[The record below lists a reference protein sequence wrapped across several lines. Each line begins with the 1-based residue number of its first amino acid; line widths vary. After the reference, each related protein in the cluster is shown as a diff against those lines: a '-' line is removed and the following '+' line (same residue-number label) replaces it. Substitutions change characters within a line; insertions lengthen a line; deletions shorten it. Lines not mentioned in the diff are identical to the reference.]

1 MKPLGDV
8 IRRCGLRNHQ
18 YADDTQLYI
27 SFSTNPGEEVVVLN
41 RCLAEVMGWMRAN
54 KLKLN
59 PDKTEVLLV
68 SGSGL
73 GMGDLGLVLNGV
85 ALPLKDRVRSLGVL
99 LNPELSLEVQVM
111 AVVRSAFLQLRL
123 IHHLHPFLENDC
135 LATVTHVL
143 VTSRLDF
150 CNALY
155 MGLLLKTV
163 RILQLVQNRAARLLT
178 GTECCSH
185 ITPVLRRLHW
195 LLIEVRAQ
203 FKVLVMTYKAL
214 NGLGPGY
221 LKERLRPY
229 MPSRPLRSAT
239 DALLWEPSVNDIRR
253 VNFVAC
259 QLLALLAAFWFRLY
273 LNPSHT
279 SSGVRHAFATIFGVY
294 FAVFCFGWYSIHI
307 FVLVIISYGIMST
320 ANIPN
325 IHRYSFI
332 VAMGYLTLCHIS
344 RIYIFHYGILTTDF
358 SGLDH
363 HWNVTP
369 KNLSA
374 TGLKEHFALLS
385 EQFVRLVTLK
395 KMKGGIGRKAEELT
409 AEQSQLAIKAR
420 PSLLEYL
427 SYQLNFLSILA
438 GPCSNYKD
446 YVAFIEG
453 RHVQMKLLEAN
464 WKQRGHERL
473 PDPSPVGAVLQKLF
487 IMLVSLLLFLTLTKK
502 FPARYI
508 VDKQFIAKSSFLQ
521 RLCFLYIVMQASKP
535 KYYFA
540 WTLADAINNAAG
552 YGFSGVDEK
561 GNFHWSLLSNLN
573 IRNIEMATS
582 FKMYLENWNIQ
593 TTAWLKRVCYDRA
606 AQYPTALTFLLS
618 ALWHGVYP
626 GYYFTFITGIFM
638 TLAARAV
645 RKNCRH
651 FFISPKPLKICYD
664 VATWLV
670 TQLSV
675 CYTVAP
681 FVLLAVEPTIILYK

>member
-1 MKPLGDV
+1 IYLSRNVGQRSCLVVEEEGD
-8 IRRCGLRNHQ
+8 Q
-18 YADDTQLYI
+18 
-27 SFSTNPGEEVVVLN
+27 
-41 RCLAEVMGWMRAN
+41 
-54 KLKLN
+54 
-59 PDKTEVLLV
+59 
-68 SGSGL
+68 
-73 GMGDLGLVLNGV
+73 
-85 ALPLKDRVRSLGVL
+85 
-99 LNPELSLEVQVM
+99 
-111 AVVRSAFLQLRL
+111 
-123 IHHLHPFLENDC
+123 
-135 LATVTHVL
+135 
-143 VTSRLDF
+143 
-150 CNALY
+150 
-155 MGLLLKTV
+155 
-163 RILQLVQNRAARLLT
+163 
-178 GTECCSH
+178 
-185 ITPVLRRLHW
+185 
-195 LLIEVRAQ
+195 
-203 FKVLVMTYKAL
+203 
-214 NGLGPGY
+214 
-221 LKERLRPY
+221 
-229 MPSRPLRSAT
+229 
-239 DALLWEPSVNDIRR
+239 

-358 SGLDH
+358 SGPLMI
-363 HWNVTP
+363 VTQ
-369 KNLSA
+369 KI
-374 TGLKEHFALLS
+374 T
-385 EQFVRLVTLK
+385 TLAFQVHD
-395 KMKGGIGRKAEELT
+395 GIGRKAEELT

-681 FVLLAVEPTIILYK
+681 FVLLAVEPTIILYKSLYFHMHILCVLVLLALSLRSQKHSERKQSMDNCGIDKKLK

>member
-1 MKPLGDV
+1 MAEAARIPHRTTG
-8 IRRCGLRNHQ
+8 
-18 YADDTQLYI
+18 
-27 SFSTNPGEEVVVLN
+27 ST
-41 RCLAEVMGWMRAN
+41 
-54 KLKLN
+54 
-59 PDKTEVLLV
+59 LL
-68 SGSGL
+68 
-73 GMGDLGLVLNGV
+73 
-85 ALPLKDRVRSLGVL
+85 LPLSDFLGI
-99 LNPELSLEVQVM
+99 P
-111 AVVRSAFLQLRL
+111 
-123 IHHLHPFLENDC
+123 
-135 LATVTHVL
+135 
-143 VTSRLDF
+143 LD
-150 CNALY
+150 
-155 MGLLLKTV
+155 
-163 RILQLVQNRAARLLT
+163 Q
-178 GTECCSH
+178 
-185 ITPVLRRLHW
+185 
-195 LLIEVRAQ
+195 
-203 FKVLVMTYKAL
+203 
-214 NGLGPGY
+214 
-221 LKERLRPY
+221 
-229 MPSRPLRSAT
+229 
-239 DALLWEPSVNDIRR
+239 

-358 SGLDH
+358 SGPLMI
-363 HWNVTP
+363 VTQ
-369 KNLSA
+369 KI
-374 TGLKEHFALLS
+374 T
-385 EQFVRLVTLK
+385 TLAFQVHD
-395 KMKGGIGRKAEELT
+395 GIGRKAEELT

-473 PDPSPVGAVLQKLF
+473 PDPSPV
-487 IMLVSLLLFLTLTKK
+487 
-502 FPARYI
+502 
-508 VDKQFIAKSSFLQ
+508 
-521 RLCFLYIVMQASKP
+521 ASKP

-681 FVLLAVEPTIILYK
+681 FVLLAVEPTIILYKSLYFHMHILCVLVLLALSLRSQKHSERKQSMDNCGIDKKLK